1 MHDNTRPPA
10 PARLIAGPE
19 AAVPVESGKGCRY
32 VNRHIPDWLTVSVVV
47 RVSPMQG
54 VAFWLETQFRT
65 EILTAVIA
73 WGASIYVFFFRS
85 KARPPADRFLNT
97 VGVHW
102 NRRDIRCHG
111 RGGR

>member
-54 VAFWLETQFRT
+54 VAFWLESPLARDPIPYGDSYSGNRLGRVDLR
-65 EILTAVIA
+65 ILLQEQ
-73 WGASIYVFFFRS
+73 
-85 KARPPADRFLNT
+85 KLARRLIGF
-97 VGVHW
+97 
-102 NRRDIRCHG
+102 
-111 RGGR
+111 